1 MRMIDDLLI
10 VTIERL
16 RDDLVHIKASLRD
29 RYPKADRQVTAVDIK
44 SEAARLAETWMVEVA
59 QRDEVAENVASS
71 YRADL
76 NVHFQRLL
84 TFSEHSSKRSR
95 YQTEIN
101 AILKNYTKEL
111 VIPLKQLR
119 HAQPQALP
127 VLGRVVE
134 VGKPRS
140 KTPTPFQSTA
150 FLGQSFSA
158 EDRDVND
165 CVRRSL
171 ESLGIAV
178 ITGEKPKADRISSKI
193 KERIERQ
200 YLFVGV
206 FTRRD
211 KIQGKDEWT
220 TSAWVIDEKA
230 YAAGRGKKVILFKEE
245 GVGSIGGIQGDY
257 EYVELS
263 KGRLETIPLSLIQ
276 FLQIHVIGMSQD

>member
-1 MRMIDDLLI
+1 MIDDLLI

-16 RDDLVHIKASLRD
+16 RDDLAVLKTTLRE
-29 RYPKADRQVTAVDIK
+29 RYPDIQRQVTAEDIK

-59 QRDEVAENVASS
+59 QREEVTENIFSQ

-84 TFSEHSSKRSR
+84 TFSEHSSKRVR
-95 YQTEIN
+95 YQSEIN
-101 AILKNYTKEL
+101 AILKNYTAQF

-119 HAQPQALP
+119 RGQPSGLP
-127 VLGRVVE
+127 VPSPAE
-134 VGKPRS
+134 GKVRRLPS
-140 KTPTPFQSTA
+140 TQSRFRPTA
-150 FLGQSFSA
+150 FLGQSFSGA
-158 EDRDVND
+158 DQAVND
-165 CVRRSL
+165 CVRGSL

-178 ITGEKPKADRISSKI
+178 VTGEKPKADRISSKI

-200 YLFVGV
+200 HLFVGV

-230 YAAGRGKKVILFKEE
+230 YATGREKKLILFKEE

-257 EYVELS
+257 EYVEFS
-263 KGRLETIPLSLIQ
+263 RGNLEKIPLSLIELFQ
-276 FLQIHVIGMSQD
+276 VNVTGLREE